1 MATDGRFAYAANS
14 DRGAVI
20 VNVNPDRGPT
30 PGLYAVDLMTGD
42 VVWSAPAEAE
52 ACEGGRSCFAAN
64 SAVATV
70 IPGVVFAGRL
80 DGHLRGH
87 STQDGRVLWDFDTA
101 REFETV
107 NGVPGRGGAI
117 DGSGRVV
124 AAGMV
129 IINSGY
135 GAFSQMPGNM
145 LLAFNPGGR

>member
-30 PGLYAVDLMTGD
+30 PGLYAIDLMTGD

-52 ACEGGRSCFAAN
+52 ACEGRRSCFAAN
-64 SAVATV
+64 SAAPTV
-70 IPGVVFAGRL
+70 IPGVVFAGSL
-80 DGHLRGH
+80 DGHLRAH
-87 STQDGRVLWDFDTA
+87 STEDGRVLWDFDTA

-117 DGSGRVV
+117 DGSGPVV

-135 GAFSQMPGNM
+135 GAFGQMPGNR
-145 LLAFNPGGR
+145 LLAFSPGGR